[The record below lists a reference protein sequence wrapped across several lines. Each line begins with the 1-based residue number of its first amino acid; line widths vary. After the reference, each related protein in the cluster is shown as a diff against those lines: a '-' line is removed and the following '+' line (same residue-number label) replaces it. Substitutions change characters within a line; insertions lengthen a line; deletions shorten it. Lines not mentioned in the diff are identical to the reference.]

1 MAAGRAPNGLR
12 DFAKLH
18 PEVEAVLQHV
28 GLRTWDL
35 VLIDIEGIWIR
46 DVFESDETA
55 ERACD
60 ELGIRMHR
68 GWDDTRLVRRMNAR
82 DHWNRPGGQ
91 RRAL

>member
-1 MAAGRAPNGLR
+1 MSKRAPSALR

-18 PEVEAVLQHV
+18 REVEAVLQHV
-28 GLRTWDL
+28 GRATWDL
-35 VLIDIEGIWIR
+35 LLIDVDGNWVR
-46 DVFESDETA
+46 DELESQEEA
-55 ERACD
+55 EAACR

-68 GWDDTRLVRRMNAR
+68 SWDDPRMARRMNAR

>member
-1 MAAGRAPNGLR
+1 MKARAPNGLR

-18 PEVEAVLQHV
+18 REVEGVLQHV

-35 VLIDIEGIWIR
+35 VLVDVDGLWVR
-46 DVFESDETA
+46 DEFVSEEDA
-55 ERACD
+55 EAACR

-68 GWDDTRLVRRMNAR
+68 GWDDPRMARRMNGR
-82 DHWNRPGGQ
+82 DHWNRSGGQ

>member
-1 MAAGRAPNGLR
+1 MSVGASSTLR
-12 DFAKLH
+12 EFVKLH
-18 PEVEAVLQHV
+18 PEVEAVVQHV

-35 VLIDIEGIWIR
+35 LLIDVDGNWVR
-46 DVFESDETA
+46 DEFPSEEHA
-55 ERACD
+55 EAACR

-68 GWDDTRLVRRMNAR
+68 GWDDSRMVMRLRRR